1 MLLKQTKIVATISDQ
16 RCEVDFIKQLFE
28 AGMNVV
34 RMNTAH
40 LGREGA
46 EKLINNVRTVS
57 NRIAILMDT
66 KGPEVRTTVLAE
78 PISFKVGDR
87 VKVVGRPEQE
97 TTRECISVSYPD
109 FVRDLNVGGQIL
121 IDDGDLELAVIEK
134 CDDYLL
140 CEVQN
145 EASLGSRKSV
155 NVPGVRINLPS
166 LTEKDRNNILYA
178 IEKDIDFIAHSFVR
192 NKQDVLDIKE
202 ILDAHGSDIRII
214 AKIENQEGVDNIDE
228 ILEVADGVMIA
239 RGDLGIEV
247 PQERI
252 PGIQRILIRKCIL
265 AKKPVIVATQML
277 HTMINNPRP
286 TRAEVTDIAN
296 AIYYRTDALML
307 SGETAYGKYPVE
319 AVKTMTKVAAQ
330 AEKDKL
336 PDNDIRIPLD
346 ENSNDVTAFLAKQ
359 AVKATTKLKIRA
371 IITDSYSGRTARNL
385 AAFRGKYPVLA
396 ICYKEKTMRHL
407 ALSYGV
413 EAIYMPEL
421 ANGQEYYFAALRRLL
436 QEGRLQPTDMV
447 GYLSSGKAG
456 TQTSF
461 LEINVVE
468 DALKHANER
477 LEEQKNYN
485 IATYKEH
492 LIGRAEGRAS
502 GTRWAGIWCFIWIG
516 LYIFACRPRGYMIT
530 KRRREDQMATGLKKI
545 LFGFAGGLVGAAASM
560 KVTETVTTWSDGT
573 KTRED
578 DSMMVNIMRFGFIAV
593 AVLLILWAARIVIVI
608 ATLLALLRNYDW
620 LQLLKDPKQM
630 INELK

>member
-1 MLLKQTKIVATISDQ
+1 MKHTKIVATISDI
-16 RCEVDFIKQLFE
+16 RCDVDFLQDLYL

-34 RMNTAH
+34 RMNSAH
-40 LGREGA
+40 MDEDGFARIIGNTRA
-46 EKLINNVRTVS
+46 VS
-57 NRIAILMDT
+57 NKIGILMDT
-66 KGPEVRTTVLAE
+66 KGPEIRTTKTSDSE
-78 PISFKVGDR
+78 PIKLITGDR
-87 VKVVGRPEQE
+87 MKVVGNPELP
-97 TTRECISVSYPD
+97 TTPECISVSYPD
-109 FVRDLNVGGQIL
+109 FVLDVTVGVHIL
-121 IDDGDLELAVIEK
+121 IDDGVLEMIVVDKTPE
-134 CDDYLL
+134 YLV

-145 EASLGSRKSV
+145 EATLGSRKSV

-192 NKQDVLDIKE
+192 NKRDILDIKE

-228 ILEVADGVMIA
+228 ILEVADGVMVA

-265 AKKPVIVATQML
+265 VKKPVIVATQML
-277 HTMINNPRP
+277 HTMIENPRP

-307 SGETAYGKYPVE
+307 SGETAYGKYPLD

-336 PDNDIRIPLD
+336 ADNDIRIPLD
-346 ENSNDVTAFLAKQ
+346 EDSNDVTAFLAKQ
-359 AVKATTKLKIRA
+359 AVKATSKLKIRA

-436 QEGRLQPTDMV
+436 KEGRLHVTDMV

-456 TQTSF
+456 TRTSF

-468 DALKHANER
+468 DALKYA
-477 LEEQKNYN
+477 EESVLPNKNRY
-485 IATYKEH
+485 
-492 LIGRAEGRAS
+492 L
-502 GTRWAGIWCFIWIG
+502 
-516 LYIFACRPRGYMIT
+516 
-530 KRRREDQMATGLKKI
+530 
-545 LFGFAGGLVGAAASM
+545 
-560 KVTETVTTWSDGT
+560 
-573 KTRED
+573 
-578 DSMMVNIMRFGFIAV
+578 
-593 AVLLILWAARIVIVI
+593 
-608 ATLLALLRNYDW
+608 
-620 LQLLKDPKQM
+620 
-630 INELK
+630 

>member
-16 RCEVDFIKQLFE
+16 RCDVDFIKQLFE

-40 LGREGA
+40 LNREGF
-46 EKLINNVRTVS
+46 ERLIGNVRAVS

-66 KGPEVRTTVLAE
+66 KGPEVRTTPLAGE
-78 PISFKVGDR
+78 PISFKTGDR
-87 VKVVGRPEQE
+87 VKVVGNPELQ
-97 TTRECISVSYPD
+97 TTRECISVSYPN
-109 FVRDLNVGGQIL
+109 FVQDLNVGGHIL
-121 IDDGDLELAVIEK
+121 IDDGDMEMVVIEK
-134 CDDYLL
+134 HADYLL
-140 CEVQN
+140 SEMQN
-145 EASLGSRKSV
+145 DTTLGSRKSV

-192 NKQDVLDIKE
+192 NKQDILDIKS

-228 ILEVADGVMIA
+228 ILEVADGVMVA

-252 PGIQRILIRKCIL
+252 PGIQRVLIRKCIL

-277 HTMINNPRP
+277 HTMISNPRP

-307 SGETAYGKYPVE
+307 SGETAYGKYPLE

-336 PDNDIRIPLD
+336 ADNDIRIPLD

-371 IITDSYSGRTARNL
+371 IIIDSYSGRTARNL
-385 AAFRGKYPVLA
+385 AAFRGKFPVLA

-421 ANGQEYYFAALRRLL
+421 ANGQEYYFSALRRLL
-436 QEGRLQPTDMV
+436 KEGRLQPTDMV

-468 DALKHANER
+468 DALKHAPE
-477 LEEQKNYN
+477 
-485 IATYKEH
+485 
-492 LIGRAEGRAS
+492 S
-502 GTRWAGIWCFIWIG
+502 
-516 LYIFACRPRGYMIT
+516 
-530 KRRREDQMATGLKKI
+530 
-545 LFGFAGGLVGAAASM
+545 
-560 KVTETVTTWSDGT
+560 
-573 KTRED
+573 
-578 DSMMVNIMRFGFIAV
+578 
-593 AVLLILWAARIVIVI
+593 VLPNSNRYL
-608 ATLLALLRNYDW
+608 
-620 LQLLKDPKQM
+620 
-630 INELK
+630 

>member
-1 MLLKQTKIVATISDQ
+1 MLLKQTKIVASISDR
-16 RCEVDFIKQLFE
+16 RCDVDFIKQLFE

-40 LGREGA
+40 ASREGFEA
-46 EKLINNVRTVS
+46 LIANVRAVS

-66 KGPEVRTTVLAE
+66 KGPEVRTTAIAGGE
-78 PISFKVGDR
+78 PIPYQIGDKV
-87 VKVVGRPEQE
+87 KIVGNPAQE
-97 TTRECISVSYPD
+97 TTRECIAVSYPN
-109 FVRDLNVGGQIL
+109 FVSDLNIGGMIL
-121 IDDGDLELAVIEK
+121 IDDGDLELEVIDK
-134 CDDYLL
+134 TNDYLL
-140 CEVQN
+140 CEVKN
-145 EASLGSRKSV
+145 DATLGSRKSV

-192 NKQDVLDIKE
+192 NRQDVLDIRE
-202 ILDAHGSDIRII
+202 ILDAHNSDIKII

-228 ILEVADGVMIA
+228 ILEVADGVMVA

-252 PGIQRILIRKCIL
+252 PGIQRVLIRKCIL

-319 AVKTMTKVAAQ
+319 AVRTMTKIAAQ

-336 PDNDIRIPLD
+336 EENDIRIPLD

-359 AVKATTKLKIRA
+359 AVKATSKLKIRA

-436 QEGRLQPTDMV
+436 KEGRLQPSDMV

-456 TQTSF
+456 TKTSF

-468 DALKHANER
+468 DALKHAE
-477 LEEQKNYN
+477 
-485 IATYKEH
+485 
-492 LIGRAEGRAS
+492 
-502 GTRWAGIWCFIWIG
+502 
-516 LYIFACRPRGYMIT
+516 
-530 KRRREDQMATGLKKI
+530 
-545 LFGFAGGLVGAAASM
+545 
-560 KVTETVTTWSDGT
+560 ETVLPNNN
-573 KTRED
+573 RY
-578 DSMMVNIMRFGFIAV
+578 
-593 AVLLILWAARIVIVI
+593 L
-608 ATLLALLRNYDW
+608 
-620 LQLLKDPKQM
+620 
-630 INELK
+630 